1 MIVGISKTVKG
12 FPFKAFSY
20 MALEIILGNNNKI
33 GIIRHNTL
41 VYTVTAL
48 SVSPI
53 QPQYLFVHRRHG
65 YTV

>member
-12 FPFKAFSY
+12 FPFKAFPY

-41 VYTVTAL
+41 VCTVTAL
-48 SVSPI
+48 SINPI
-53 QPQYLFVHRRHG
+53 QPQYLFVRRCHG